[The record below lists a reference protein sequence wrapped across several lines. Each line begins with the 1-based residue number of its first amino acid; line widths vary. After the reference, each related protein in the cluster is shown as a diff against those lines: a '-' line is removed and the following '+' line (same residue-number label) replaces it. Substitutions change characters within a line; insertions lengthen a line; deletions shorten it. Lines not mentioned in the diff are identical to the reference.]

1 MIMSQHILITVVDS
15 AKARFLLL
23 LPEELPSNS
32 FVLTEYPGLVLPA
45 MNSSGTEL
53 WSSSKTG
60 RNRGPAGQDHSYD
73 EHRQEHLIEF
83 ERHFADSI
91 ANQMS
96 QMLQEHHLRS
106 VLLVA
111 APKILGVMRSSLESV
126 LPQTVKLTELAK
138 DLCHLTPC
146 EIQVYLAEQK
156 FIPAPKRLGIS

>member
-1 MIMSQHILITVVDS
+1 MNQHLLITVLDS
-15 AKARFLLL
+15 ANARFLILV
-23 LPEELPSNS
+23 PVEIPGNG

-45 MNSSGTEL
+45 MNSSGAEL

-60 RNRGPAGQDHSYD
+60 RNRGPQGQDHSYD
-73 EHRQEHLIEF
+73 DHRQEHLIEF

-91 ANQMS
+91 AHQVS
-96 QMLQEHHLRS
+96 QMIQEHHLQS

-111 APKILGVMRSSLESV
+111 APKILGVMRSSLESA

-138 DLCHLTPC
+138 DICHLTPY

-156 FIPAPKRLGIS
+156 LIPAPKRLGIS